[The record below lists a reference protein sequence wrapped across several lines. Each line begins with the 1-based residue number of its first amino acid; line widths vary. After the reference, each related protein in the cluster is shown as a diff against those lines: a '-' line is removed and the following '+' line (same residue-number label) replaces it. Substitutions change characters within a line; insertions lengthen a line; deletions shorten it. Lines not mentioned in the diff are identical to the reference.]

1 MGKSGVLLH
10 ISSLPS
16 PYGIGAM
23 GRAAYAFADF
33 VADSGM
39 SVWQVLPVGP
49 TGYGDSPYQ
58 AFSTFAGNP
67 NLIDL
72 ELLLQEGIL
81 AQEDLAGLAKGA
93 PWLADYALFMAV
105 KAHFGG
111 VSFQE
116 WPDEAIRLREPAAM
130 AHYGAL
136 LAEEIQYIRFVQYLF
151 FKQWH
156 ALKAYANARG
166 VKLLGDMPI
175 YVAPDSSDLWANP
188 GLFLMDEA
196 RRPSFVAGVPP
207 DYFSA
212 EGQLWGNPIYDWEA
226 MEREGYTWWIAR
238 LRAMCGMFDMLR
250 IDHFIGFARY
260 YAIPAGAAN
269 ALSGEYRPGPG
280 MKLFRAVRAAHR
292 CEYGALYR
300 DT

>member
-1 MGKSGVLLH
+1 
-10 ISSLPS
+10 
-16 PYGIGAM
+16 
-23 GRAAYAFADF
+23 
-33 VADSGM
+33 
-39 SVWQVLPVGP
+39 
-49 TGYGDSPYQ
+49 
-58 AFSTFAGNP
+58 
-67 NLIDL
+67 
-72 ELLLQEGIL
+72 
-81 AQEDLAGLAKGA
+81 
-93 PWLADYALFMAV
+93 
-105 KAHFGG
+105 
-111 VSFQE
+111 
-116 WPDEAIRLREPAAM
+116 M

-280 MKLFRAVRAAHR
+280 MKLFRARACSAWRAPACGGGPWRDHAGSGSAV
-292 CEYGALYR
+292 EGSGFPGNAGAAICI
-300 DT
+300 